1 MKKKFSTTQ
10 VLVGTAVLA
19 ALVVVLQTVGSGIK
33 IGPFSPT
40 LSLVP
45 IIIGAVIFGPNIGGV
60 LGFVFSMVV
69 LISVLAGTEVG
80 GATMFSLNPVATVL
94 IILIKGTLAGY
105 LAGFV
110 AAKLTNKN
118 TTLGVAAS
126 AVAAPVCNTGIFCIG
141 ALIFFYD
148 LIQGWGMQAGYDNA
162 FAYILLAL
170 IGLNYLVELAIDIV
184 LVPVIVRI
192 INAVRRTV

>member
-80 GATMFSLNPVATVL
+80 GATMFSLNPVATCSL
-94 IILIKGTLAGY
+94 Y
-105 LAGFV
+105 
-110 AAKLTNKN
+110 
-118 TTLGVAAS
+118 
-126 AVAAPVCNTGIFCIG
+126 
-141 ALIFFYD
+141 
-148 LIQGWGMQAGYDNA
+148 
-162 FAYILLAL
+162 
-170 IGLNYLVELAIDIV
+170 
-184 LVPVIVRI
+184 
-192 INAVRRTV
+192 